1 VISILQGITKRILSP
16 FTRFRKQ
23 FFQKVKE
30 ELDDHLQAINENTN
44 EIQEVYESTCAMQLK
59 YEKLYEM
66 IQEIQMFMDSQA
78 KRPAVEEQ
86 PAQLDLTHKEKQVF
100 SLLYQSQEEGQSI
113 THSEIAGRLNISEGM
128 VMNYVSNL
136 AKKGIPIKVQID
148 DKFKDIQAK
157 HNVVG
162 MNEAITQELIS

>member
-1 VISILQGITKRILSP
+1 MISILHEITKRILSP

-23 FFQKVKE
+23 FFQNTKE

-44 EIQEVYESTCAMQLK
+44 EIQEVYESTCDMQVK
-59 YEKLYEM
+59 VEKLYEM
-66 IQEIQMFMDSQA
+66 IQEIQMFMDSQV
-78 KRPAVEEQ
+78 KRAAVEEQ

-100 SLLYQSQEEGQSI
+100 SLLYQSQEDGQSI
-113 THSEIAGRLNISEGM
+113 THAEIAGRLNISEGM

-136 AKKGIPIKVQID
+136 AKKGIPIKVHLD
-148 DKFKDIQAK
+148 DKFKDMQTK